1 MEKKIQITTP
11 FFNRE
16 EYKEVKEVID
26 SGWLTQGP
34 KVETFEKKFAK
45 YNNSKFSIA
54 LNSCTSGLHLML
66 EACDV
71 KRGDEVIVP
80 SFTWI
85 STANAVEYTGAKPIF
100 VDVDIS
106 TFNIN
111 IEEVI
116 KKINHKTK
124 AIIVVHLF
132 GLCVN
137 VELLK
142 SKIPKKIKIFEDCAC
157 AVGASY
163 NGIRS
168 GNLGEAG
175 VFSFHPRKLITTGEG
190 GMLTTNNYNIAKKII
205 EMRNHGASLNDFKR
219 HKNLNP
225 SQMPNFNLLGYNYR
239 MTDIQAAIGT
249 VQLKKIKSML
259 IYRDKLA
266 KIYIKK
272 LRNLEW
278 LNTPIISKDF
288 KHSWQAFVISL
299 NNKKIK
305 LNRNEIMDIL
315 KKKGIATRPGTHA
328 IHMLSYYKKK
338 YKLEDNQ
345 YPNSKYCYEN
355 SIALPLHNKMKI
367 SDVNYVIKELIQLK

>member
-1 MEKKIQITTP
+1 
-11 FFNRE
+11 
-16 EYKEVKEVID
+16 
-26 SGWLTQGP
+26 
-34 KVETFEKKFAK
+34 
-45 YNNSKFSIA
+45 
-54 LNSCTSGLHLML
+54 
-66 EACDV
+66 
-71 KRGDEVIVP
+71 
-80 SFTWI
+80 
-85 STANAVEYTGAKPIF
+85 
-100 VDVDIS
+100 
-106 TFNIN
+106 
-111 IEEVI
+111 
-116 KKINHKTK
+116 
-124 AIIVVHLF
+124 
-132 GLCVN
+132 
-137 VELLK
+137 
-142 SKIPKKIKIFEDCAC
+142 
-157 AVGASY
+157 
-163 NGIRS
+163 
-168 GNLGEAG
+168 
-175 VFSFHPRKLITTGEG
+175 
-190 GMLTTNNYNIAKKII
+190 MLTTNNYNIAKKII

-259 IYRDKLA
+259 IYRDRLA

-278 LNTPIISKDF
+278 LSTPIITKDF

-299 NNKKIK
+299 NKKKIK

-367 SDVNYVIKELIQLK
+367 SDVDYVIKELIQLK